1 MLFLSHDDGQV
12 SFRDSPS
19 NFYQNLKREFA
30 SKWGLGIGIYS
41 EQGGESI
48 HAEFNSLKRQYWQM
62 HGTKRLQSMM
72 KEHYIRNN
80 PLAKKMKPAV
90 KSRKRKVED

>member
-1 MLFLSHDDGQV
+1 MDFYRKTWPEESVTPKLHMLEDHVL
-12 SFRDSPS
+12 
-19 NFYQNLKREFA
+19 EFA